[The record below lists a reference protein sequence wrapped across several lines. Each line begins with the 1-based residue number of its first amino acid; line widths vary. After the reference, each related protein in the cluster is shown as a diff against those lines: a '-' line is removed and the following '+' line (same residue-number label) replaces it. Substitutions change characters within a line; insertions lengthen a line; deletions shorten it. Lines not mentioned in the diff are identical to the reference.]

1 MSGLVISGQLSIL
14 VIGHMKNIRI
24 SLIAAFYKDLTA
36 LELIVQ
42 SLKEQSYKNFELV
55 VAEDNN
61 DPATRDYLDT
71 VKEIEIIHTT
81 QADQGIQKAR
91 SLNNAILAS
100 TGDYLVFIDAD
111 CIPCKN
117 FLQAHA
123 ILAEADKVLIGRRV
137 NLGPRM
143 SNLLRSRKLNIRTI
157 ERYYLFFLPLLLLDS
172 ATHIDQGL
180 TFNPQGWFYHKVI
193 AKRKK
198 SNLSL
203 LGCNY
208 SCFRKDMVEID
219 GYDENY
225 GETAVAD
232 DTDLQWR
239 FSLLGLKMKSCKM
252 AANVYHLHHGRSHRT
267 TTADVELAMMES
279 RKKAGDYHAHTGLKS
294 HQT

>member
-1 MSGLVISGQLSIL
+1 
-14 VIGHMKNIRI
+14 MKNIRI

-61 DPATRDYLDT
+61 DPATREFIGTIKDID
-71 VKEIEIIHTT
+71 IIHTS
-81 QADQGIQKAR
+81 QPDQGIQKAR
-91 SLNNAILAS
+91 SINNAILAS
-100 TGDYLVFIDAD
+100 TGDYLVFIDGD

-123 ILAEADKVLIGRRV
+123 SLAETGKVLSGRRV

-143 SNLLRSRKLNIRTI
+143 SDLLRSRKLNIRTL
-157 ERYYLFFLPLLLLDS
+157 ENYYLFFAPLLLLDG

-180 TFNPQGWFYHKVI
+180 TFNPQGWFYQQVI

-208 SCFRKDMVEID
+208 SCFKKDMIEID
-219 GYDENY
+219 GYDECY
-225 GETAVAD
+225 GETALAD

-239 FSLLGLKMKSCKM
+239 LALVGLKMKSCKM
-252 AANVYHLHHGRSHRT
+252 TANVYHLHHESSHRT
-267 TTADVELAMMES
+267 TTAPVEIALMES
-279 RKKAGDYHAHTGLKS
+279 RKEAGDYHAHTGLKS

>member
-1 MSGLVISGQLSIL
+1 
-14 VIGHMKNIRI
+14 MKNIRI

-36 LELIVQ
+36 LELIVDA
-42 SLKEQSYKNFELV
+42 LKKQNHKNFELV

-61 DPATRDYLDT
+61 DPATAEFLETIKDID
-71 VKEIEIIHTT
+71 IIHTT

-100 TGDYLVFIDAD
+100 TGDYLIFIDGD
-111 CIPCKN
+111 CIPCKG
-117 FLQAHA
+117 FLHAHA
-123 ILAEADKVLIGRRV
+123 SLAHPGTVLTGRRV

-143 SNLLRSRKLNIRTI
+143 SGLLRSKKLNTRII
-157 ERYYLFFLPLLLLDS
+157 EGFLLLFAPLLLLDG

-180 TFNPQGWFYHKVI
+180 SLDPQGWLYNNVI

-208 SCFRKDMVEID
+208 SCFRKDMIEID
-219 GYDENY
+219 GYDECY

-239 FSLLGLKMKSCKM
+239 FALLGVKMKSCKM
-252 AANVYHLHHGRSHRT
+252 AANVYHLHHGRSHRIMN
-267 TTADVELAMMES
+267 ADKEVALMKA
-279 RKKAGDYHAHTGLKS
+279 RKQAGDYHALIGLKS
-294 HQT
+294 HQL